1 MLEMGKEDHAMQD
14 RDTVRNNK
22 MPEVATLLGVK
33 IGERFRIK
41 EIHNDYVWWFET
53 DGLHGEVTAKGL
65 DSLRAF
71 AFALTVSD
79 TLYKLLTG
87 EFTIRRMPWRP
98 RKGDQYWYVA
108 WTDCGAT
115 FIHPETWRESF
126 MDYLLLRS
134 HNCFKTKDEAESHSL
149 EIKKKYTGGRTY
161 HEK

>member
-1 MLEMGKEDHAMQD
+1 MGEVDAAMQD

-53 DGLHGEVTAKGL
+53 DGLHGEVTARGL

-71 AFALTVSD
+71 AFALKLSD
-79 TLYKLLTG
+79 ALYQLLTG
-87 EFTIRRMPWRP
+87 ELTIRKMPWRP

-149 EIKKKYTGGRTY
+149 EIKKKYTGGRARC
-161 HEK
+161 EK

>member
-1 MLEMGKEDHAMQD
+1 MGKEDHAMQD

-22 MPEVATLLGVK
+22 MPDVARLLGVEL
-33 IGERFRIK
+33 GERFRIK
-41 EIHNDYVWWFET
+41 EIHNDYVWWFEK
-53 DGLHGEVTAKGL
+53 DGLHGEVTARG
-65 DSLRAF
+65 LRAF
-71 AFALTVSD
+71 YFALKLSD
-79 TLYKLLTG
+79 ALYQLLTG

-134 HNCFKTKDEAESHSL
+134 HNCFKTKDEAASHSL
-149 EIKKKYTGGRTY
+149 EIKKKYTGGRTDY
-161 HEK
+161 EK

>member
-1 MLEMGKEDHAMQD
+1 MGKEDHAMQD

-22 MPEVATLLGVK
+22 MPDVATLLGVK

-41 EIHNDYVWWFET
+41 EVHNDYIWWIAM
-53 DGLHGEVTAKGL
+53 DGLHGEVTAKGM
-65 DSLRAF
+65 DALRAGIL
-71 AFALTVSD
+71 APKLTDALWRLLIGMFTVR
-79 TLYKLLTG
+79 K
-87 EFTIRRMPWRP
+87 MPWRP
-98 RKGDQYWYVA
+98 RKGDEYWYVA
-108 WTDCGAT
+108 WTTDCGET

-161 HEK
+161 DEK